1 MGKKIR
7 DERRE
12 KREDY
17 AASRSKNKRKTN
29 LMAAGILAL
38 IALIVGYASYEFV
51 TMDANI
57 PGAPSGAGKLGDEH
71 EHASLLVRIFGD
83 KFDFSVPSYQIKS
96 SWIHFEESDGTT
108 IHRHASGVTLGY
120 LFDSLNIGIDYVD
133 KVNEDTN
140 KKCFIFPDGRQFCD
154 NEDYRLKF
162 YINHV
167 EQQSIYNYVLEDGDR
182 ILITYGNETPEQIE
196 EQLIEVDSQIIKG

>member
-38 IALIVGYASYEFV
+38 IALIVGYASYEFI

-57 PGAPSGAGKLGDEH
+57 PGAPSGAGKLGGEH
-71 EHASLLVRIFGD
+71 EHASVLVRIFGD

>member
-17 AASRSKNKRKTN
+17 AASRSRNKRKTN
-29 LMAAGILAL
+29 LIAAGILAL

-57 PGAPSGAGKLGDEH
+57 PGAPHGAGKLGDEH

-83 KFDFSVPSYQIKS
+83 KFDFSTQAFKS
-96 SWIHFEESDGTT
+96 
-108 IHRHASGVTLGY
+108 
-120 LFDSLNIGIDYVD
+120 
-133 KVNEDTN
+133 KVVGSIL
-140 KKCFIFPDGRQFCD
+140 KKVMVLQFTGM
-154 NEDYRLKF
+154 
-162 YINHV
+162 
-167 EQQSIYNYVLEDGDR
+167 QQE
-182 ILITYGNETPEQIE
+182 
-196 EQLIEVDSQIIKG
+196 